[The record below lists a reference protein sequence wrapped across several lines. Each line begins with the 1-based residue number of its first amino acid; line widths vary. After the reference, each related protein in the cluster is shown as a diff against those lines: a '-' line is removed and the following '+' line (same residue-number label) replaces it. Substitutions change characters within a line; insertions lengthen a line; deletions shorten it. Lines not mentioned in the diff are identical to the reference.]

1 MPIKIPNDL
10 PAKAVLNSEQ
20 VFVMTDERAV
30 HQDIRPLNLLFLN
43 LMPKKINTEIQYM
56 RKLSNT
62 PLQVNI
68 TLLKVDE
75 HVSKNTPQEHLN
87 TFYKSFEEISDKF
100 FDGMIITGAPLD
112 RMEFHNVTYWKA
124 LKKIIL
130 WSSTHVTSTLFSCWG
145 VAAALKV
152 FYNLDIIIKDE
163 KYSGIYKQYLSTTV
177 DEITRGFDD
186 SFNAPIS
193 RYCDFPVDLIK
204 EKTDLDVLASSS
216 VTGLYLAVSKD
227 HRQVY
232 VSGHPE
238 YDADT
243 IAQEY
248 FRDLSAGINPEI
260 PQNYFPD
267 NDPEKIPSASWR
279 AHASLLFGNWLN
291 YYVYQATPYDFVNR

>member
-130 WSSTHVTSTLFSCWG
+130 WSSTH
-145 VAAALKV
+145 
-152 FYNLDIIIKDE
+152 
-163 KYSGIYKQYLSTTV
+163 KQYLSTTV

-260 PQNYFPD
+260 PENYFPD